1 MLHFKTNGPV
11 SKRFPTRIN
20 QLFNFH
26 ERVSK
31 SRQSGV
37 ATTWLSTRIN
47 HPPNFHERVSKS
59 RQSGVT
65 TKWLSTRI
73 NRPFNF
79 HERVPKAV
87 NLKLQFPTCGK
98 IKSHIAAWSTG
109 GEDSSGAGMPS
120 NSIALLDQSRIC
132 LRSCNLVHL
141 NLQPFQ
147 TFRSPLWTYF
157 FLESTTF
164 TKQLSCT

>member
-1 MLHFKTNGPV
+1 MLHFKTNGPA

-20 QLFNFH
+20 QIINFH

-59 RQSGVT
+59 RQSGVA
-65 TKWLSTRI
+65 TKRLST
-73 NRPFNF
+73 NRLFNL
-79 HERVPKAV
+79 HERVPKMPSIWSCILPRAE
-87 NLKLQFPTCGK
+87 KS
-98 IKSHIAAWSTG
+98 KSHIAAWSTG

-147 TFRSPLWTYF
+147 TVWSPLWTYF